1 VRGDRGI
8 VVIGSL
14 AKIAGLLAVIV
25 VMFHDGISLGLA
37 QVNADSDAQV
47 AARAGAQG
55 WQQTTDVDRAYDRA
69 ALAVEANGTTVI
81 RDSFAVD
88 EESGLVTVHTSRT
101 ADTMAAKYFGW
112 LDELVSPQGEASAKE
127 ARS

>member
-1 VRGDRGI
+1 V
-8 VVIGSL
+8 

-47 AARAGAQG
+47 AARAGAQA
-55 WQQTTDVDRAYDRA
+55 WHQTQDVQRSYDLA
-69 ALAVEANGTTVI
+69 ALAVEENGTTVD
-81 RDSFAVD
+81 RTTFLVD
-88 EESGLVTVHTSRT
+88 QESGLVTVETSRQ

-112 LDELVSPQGEASAKE
+112 LDDLVAPTSQASA
-127 ARS
+127 RVVQR